1 MLSNYNDDESSM
13 MMLVSCGAIIFF
25 ASSPGCR
32 WVLVGAVL
40 IMGMV
45 KKRCSRAGS
54 RANGDVSRCR
64 YSLSAKA
71 NFFEI
76 GIKVAPSD
84 SI

>member
-1 MLSNYNDDESSM
+1 MM
-13 MMLVSCGAIIFF
+13 MMLVSGGAIISCLFF

-54 RANGDVSRCR
+54 RVNGDVNRCR
-64 YSLSAKA
+64 YSLSVKA
-71 NFFEI
+71 NFL
-76 GIKVAPSD
+76 K
-84 SI
+84 

>member
-1 MLSNYNDDESSM
+1 MPLFCKLTRLPM
-13 MMLVSCGAIIFF
+13 GA
-25 ASSPGCR
+25 
-32 WVLVGAVL
+32 WWVGAVL
-40 IMGMV
+40 IMGTV

-54 RANGDVSRCR
+54 RANGDVNRCR

-76 GIKVAPSD
+76 GIKVAPSE

>member
-1 MLSNYNDDESSM
+1 M
-13 MMLVSCGAIIFF
+13 GA
-25 ASSPGCR
+25 G
-32 WVLVGAVL
+32 LVGAVL
-40 IMGMV
+40 IMGRV

-54 RANGDVSRCR
+54 RVNGDVNRCR

-71 NFFEI
+71 SFFEI

>member
-1 MLSNYNDDESSM
+1 MPLFCKLTRLPM
-13 MMLVSCGAIIFF
+13 GA
-25 ASSPGCR
+25 GGR
-32 WVLVGAVL
+32 LGAVL

-45 KKRCSRAGS
+45 KKRCSRAGG
-54 RANGDVSRCR
+54 RVNGDVNRCR

-71 NFFEI
+71 NFFKI

>member
-1 MLSNYNDDESSM
+1 M
-13 MMLVSCGAIIFF
+13 GA
-25 ASSPGCR
+25 G
-32 WVLVGAVL
+32 LVGAVL

-45 KKRCSRAGS
+45 KKRCSRAGG
-54 RANGDVSRCR
+54 RVNGDVNRCR
-64 YSLSAKA
+64 YSLSAKS

>member
-1 MLSNYNDDESSM
+1 M
-13 MMLVSCGAIIFF
+13 GA
-25 ASSPGCR
+25 G
-32 WVLVGAVL
+32 LVGAVL
-40 IMGMV
+40 IMGTV

-54 RANGDVSRCR
+54 RVNGDVSRCR

-84 SI
+84 ST

>member
-1 MLSNYNDDESSM
+1 M
-13 MMLVSCGAIIFF
+13 MMLVSCGAIIV
-25 ASSPGCR
+25 APLGCR

-54 RANGDVSRCR
+54 RVNGDVNRCR

-71 NFFEI
+71 NL
-76 GIKVAPSD
+76 
-84 SI
+84 

>member
-1 MLSNYNDDESSM
+1 M
-13 MMLVSCGAIIFF
+13 GA
-25 ASSPGCR
+25 G
-32 WVLVGAVL
+32 LVGAVL

-54 RANGDVSRCR
+54 RVNGDVSRCR

-84 SI
+84 ST